1 MRHWIGCT
9 DWSKNEFNIAY
20 KGMGAPYFYFT
31 PPSLLNNSSTVP
43 RFYFWKKG
51 SNSLFQILV
60 LYIPNDEKREW
71 VLNLNS
77 RVIFVQVNA
86 GHSTLRS
93 SSACCVRQGL
103 ISTVQAREC
112 LVNCW
117 AVTYLSSDQFG
128 LVDRATNFGASR
140 LKLRFGKLP
149 SGTPFMTQLKDTF
162 WLKKEKHKSKLKRN
176 YEWANIFRN
185 RQVLDLRL

>member
-1 MRHWIGCT
+1 MNSILP
-9 DWSKNEFNIAY
+9 I
-20 KGMGAPYFYFT
+20 KGWGLPT
-31 PPSLLNNSSTVP
+31 SILLLHPFNNSSVVP

-77 RVIFVQVNA
+77 SVIFVKVKA

-93 SSACCVRQGL
+93 FSACCVRRGL

-128 LVDRATNFGASR
+128 LVDWATNFGASR

-149 SGTPFMTQLKDTF
+149 SGTPFMTQRKDTF
-162 WLKKEKHKSKLKRN
+162 WNKKKN
-176 YEWANIFRN
+176 TNQN
-185 RQVLDLRL
+185 